1 MKYYINSENEMFGFE
16 LDGSQDHLITKDL
29 IEITLEDV
37 IKRNEETN
45 KIAFNELSYQE
56 KRALEYPNFR
66 DYLDGI
72 VKNDQTQIDA
82 YINACQAVKNK
93 YPKP

>member
-1 MKYYINSENEMFGFE
+1 MKYYINSKNEMFGFE
-16 LDGSQDHLITKDL
+16 LDGSQDHLITNDL

-56 KRALEYPNFR
+56 KRALEYPDFR

-93 YPKP
+93 YPKS